1 MSPPLLPGLSGSAS
15 AVVVQENTAQALG
28 SGSVPVFGTPALIA
42 LLEKAAVDALA
53 PGLAP
58 GQTSV
63 GVRVDVRHL
72 AATPLGLT
80 VSAQARLLAVD
91 GRRLTF
97 AVTAFDDAEQVAE
110 GIHERVIVDEQR
122 FLARVQQKAA

>member
-1 MSPPLLPGLSGSAS
+1 MSTALFPGLSGSTSTLVTQA
-15 AVVVQENTAQALG
+15 NTAQALG
-28 SGSVPVFGTPALIA
+28 SGTLPVLGTPALIA

-53 PGLAP
+53 PNLAP

-72 AATPLGLT
+72 AATPVGLA
-80 VSAQARLLAVD
+80 VRAQATLLAVD

-97 AVTAFDDAEQVAE
+97 AVTASDDAEQVAE

-122 FLARVQQKAA
+122 FLMRAQQKLI